1 MLSYTALQDP
11 QQKVM
16 LILEIISVENCDQ
29 KTQNFLLS
37 SIKYE
42 LAKPRNISLTM
53 TAA

>member
-1 MLSYTALQDP
+1 MLSYTAVQDP

-29 KTQNFLLS
+29 KTQHFLLS

-53 TAA
+53 TAT